1 MSMEELIRAVN
12 RAVNRLSPPRQ
23 NQRTRPP
30 PKSGIVAYTKKG
42 ELLVVYQNIKVWSFP
57 KGHRK
62 KNESSMETA
71 EREFREETSFP
82 DDKEIIL
89 DEEKKI
95 PIRDTKGRNVEVNLY
110 LYKMNENEKQLVSPD
125 NNEVKELRWVHI
137 NDFENFAKENRV
149 NRTILRFDLSEFTRL
164 TGIRKTRPLN
174 PSAKEYIPLAFR
186 LKPKKKRS
194 IKKMKKRS
202 MKKRSQKTS
211 RKKRSRSQDFKNR

>member
-1 MSMEELIRAVN
+1 MSSMEELIRAVN

-23 NQRTRPP
+23 NQRTPP
-30 PKSGIVAYTKKG
+30 PPRSGIVAYTKRG

-71 EREFREETSFP
+71 EREFTEETSFP
-82 DDKEIIL
+82 DDKEITL

-110 LYKMNENEKQLVSPD
+110 LYKMNENEKQLVAPD
-125 NNEVKELRWVHI
+125 NNEVKEIRWVHI

-186 LKPKKKRS
+186 IKHKTSKKISRNRKTS
-194 IKKMKKRS
+194 GKSKKTR
-202 MKKRSQKTS
+202 KTS
-211 RKKRSRSQDFKNR
+211 RKRR